1 MKVFKVGEFEA
12 EIDPTDVAFVKK
24 YEKAADA
31 YNASVTRLPK
41 EGRASDIL
49 HATCKLFFDTFD
61 AIFGKGTSGKMF
73 GKQESVQACVD
84 AFGQLISIVKNY
96 DGALSGI
103 EAITGKNKE

>member
-1 MKVFKVGEFEA
+1 MKIFKVGDFEV

-31 YNASVTRLPK
+31 YNAQVAHLPK
-41 EGRASDIL
+41 DGRASEIL

-61 AIFGKGTSGKMF
+61 AIFGKGTSQKMF
-73 GKQESVQACVD
+73 GKKESVSTCID

-96 DGALSGI
+96 DTALSQI
-103 EAITGKNKE
+103 DSVLKKAEE

>member
-31 YNASVTRLPK
+31 YNERAAHLPK
-41 EGRASDIL
+41 DGRASDIL
-49 HATCKLFFDTFD
+49 HETCRLFFDTFD

-73 GKQESVQACVD
+73 GKRESVSACVD
-84 AFGQLISIVKNY
+84 AFGQLIGIVKDY
-96 DGALSGI
+96 GDTLDGIA
-103 EAITGKNKE
+103 AIARQNK